1 MLQPRKSLGFSL
13 IELLLVLAIL
23 GIISGIAI
31 PTFLSQRRRA
41 RMIGDAQANT
51 EVLRMLLEQRKAENG
66 VYGAAGTYTWTATGT
81 TPSASTNIAPSFTPK
96 GNSKMNYSVLIG
108 STGLTYGITVND
120 ATLAGAPS
128 MWVADQAGNGH
139 VASGYKY

>member
-1 MLQPRKSLGFSL
+1 MFMPRKQAGFSL

-41 RMIGDAQANT
+41 RMIGDAQANSQ
-51 EVLRMLLEQRKAENG
+51 VLRMALEQRKAENG
-66 VYGAAGTYTWTATGT
+66 VYGAAGTYTWTAAGAA
-81 TPSASTNIAPSFTPK
+81 PSASTNIAPSFTPR

-120 ATLAGAPS
+120 ATVAGAPP
-128 MWVADQAGNGH
+128 MWVVDQAGNSH